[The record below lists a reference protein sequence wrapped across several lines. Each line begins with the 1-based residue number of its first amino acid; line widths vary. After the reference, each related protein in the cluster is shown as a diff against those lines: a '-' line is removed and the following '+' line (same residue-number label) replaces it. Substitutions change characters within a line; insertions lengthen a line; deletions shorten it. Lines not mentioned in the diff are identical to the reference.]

1 MRHVSVLV
9 AFVCLGAV
17 PSRAVA
23 QGRTITG
30 HVTDAVTSA
39 PLGRAQVSLRATE
52 TGTLTKDDGS
62 FAITAPAG
70 DVTLVVHLIGYR
82 RREVAVPAGQQAVT
96 IELERDVLKLEAVV
110 DTGLATGQE
119 RRNLAN
125 AVGTVSADQVNQVPA
140 QDVEQALQGKISGAD
155 IESNSGA
162 PGGGIQVRM
171 RGVTSIIG
179 NSQPLFVLDGVV
191 VSNDAIAGGTNA
203 ITQAEGPQSIAT
215 VEDNPANRLADLN
228 PGDIESIEVLKGA
241 SASAIYGSKA
251 SNGVVIIK
259 TKRGQAGGAP
269 QFELSQGVGFAAIS
283 HELGARVFRDS
294 VEVDSTYCKPG
305 SACAFQSLCSL
316 SGGRCPVFNQE
327 DVVAGNK
334 RITSR
339 TTGSIRGG
347 SENTRYYVSGLW
359 DVEPGIIDNTGYGKH
374 SLRVNVDQLIGS
386 RIDLNFSTNLVHS
399 NSRRGLTNNDNT
411 GTSYYMSLFSTPS
424 FVNLHPL
431 PDGTYPNNPFAP
443 SNPLQTS
450 ALLRNES
457 PVWRFIGSTT
467 VTVAAIK
474 TPQHSLKFVGTAGS
488 DFFNQKDNIFAPAE
502 LQFEQASG
510 LPGQVI
516 LSHTN
521 NLNVNLSGNVVYGY
535 TPASG
540 AVTATTSLGID
551 YLKHDQDITRTAA
564 QNLVGDIGNI
574 AQGTIFAIA
583 ARQERVR
590 DMGFFAQE
598 EFLAL
603 SQRLLLTLGV
613 RADQSSADADP
624 NKLFYYPKG
633 AASYRLVFGSSA
645 LQEVKLRAAYGQSG
659 NEPRYGQ
666 QFTELTSANL
676 GGVPAAGLGLLGTV
690 ATVAAPDL
698 HPEREREIEGGLD
711 ATLFGGRASLA
722 VTGYDKRITDLLL
735 QRSLAPSGGF
745 GTEIFNGGVMRDRG
759 VEVDL
764 TAVPTQRADLQ
775 WTMNANF
782 SLDRGKVL
790 SLPVPNFFPPTGF
803 GVDLGTNYIQ
813 VGAAPTQLVGNDT
826 LCTAFCR
833 VGDQNPNFR
842 VGFSNDVQYKA
853 AHLYFLLNWQSGGV
867 ADNLT
872 AWLYDLASNSPD
884 YATPIKVDTTTMA
897 LGAYRATTFP
907 AETKIYLESTTYLK
921 LRELT
926 LSIDLPQSLVRRFWS
941 GGRYARV
948 SVSGRNLF
956 TLTPYKGAD
965 PEVSNFGTQQIARNF
980 DVSPY
985 PPSRS
990 FWFSVNMGF

>member
-1 MRHVSVLV
+1 MRRFGVLI
-9 AFVCLGAV
+9 AFLGLWAV
-17 PSRAVA
+17 PALAAA

-39 PLGRAQVSLRATE
+39 PLGRAQLSLKGTE
-52 TGTLTKDDGS
+52 TGTLSKDDGS
-62 FAITAPAG
+62 FTLTLPTG
-70 DVTLVVHLIGYR
+70 DATLVAHLIGYR
-82 RREVAVPAGQQAVT
+82 RREVVVPAGQTSVT
-96 IELERDVLKLEAVV
+96 IELDRDVLRLEAVV
-110 DTGLATGQE
+110 VTGQATGQE

-125 AVGTVSADQVNQVPA
+125 AVGTVSADQVSQVPS

-155 IESNSGA
+155 IEANSGA

-191 VSNDAIAGGTNA
+191 VSNDAIPSGANA
-203 ITQAEGPQSIAT
+203 ITLAEGPQSIAT

-269 QFELSQGVGFAAIS
+269 QFELSQGVGVAEIS
-283 HELGARVFRDS
+283 HELGSRVFRDS
-294 VEVDSTYCKPG
+294 AEVDATYG
-305 SACAFQSLCSL
+305 AFGSLCNL
-316 SGGRCPVFNQE
+316 PGGRCPFYNQE
-327 DVVAGNK
+327 DVVAGGK
-334 RITSR
+334 PITSR

-347 SENTRYYVSGLW
+347 NETTRYFVSGLW
-359 DVEPGIIDNTGYGKH
+359 DVEPGIIGNTGYSKH
-374 SLRVNVDQLIGS
+374 SIRVNVDQLVGS

-399 NSRRGLTNNDNT
+399 NSRRGLTNNDNS

-431 PDGTYPNNPFAP
+431 PDGTYPVNPFAP

-450 ALLRNES
+450 ALLQNES

-467 VTVAAIK
+467 MTVEAVK
-474 TPQHSLKFVGTAGS
+474 SPQHSLKFIGTAGS
-488 DFFNQKDNIFAPAE
+488 DFFNQKDDIFAPAE
-502 LQFEQASG
+502 LQFEQAGG

-521 NLNVNLSGNVVYGY
+521 NLNVNVSGNLVYGY

-540 AVTATTSLGID
+540 AFSATTSLGVD
-551 YLKHDQDITRTAA
+551 YQKHDQDISRTAA

-574 AQGTIFAIA
+574 AQGTIIAIA
-583 ARQERVR
+583 EQQQRVR
-590 DMGFFAQE
+590 DMGFFGQE
-598 EFLAL
+598 ELLGL

-624 NKLFYYPKG
+624 NKLFYYPKA
-633 AASYRLVFGSSA
+633 AASYRLVLGSPI
-645 LQEVKLRAAYGQSG
+645 LQEVKFRAAYGQSG
-659 NEPRYGQ
+659 NEPLYGQ

-676 GGVPAAGLGLLGTV
+676 GGVPAAALGLLGAVPTI
-690 ATVAAPDL
+690 AAPDL
-698 HPEREREIEGGLD
+698 HPEREREIEGGFD
-711 ATLFGGRASLA
+711 ATLFNGRASLSA
-722 VTGYDKRITDLLL
+722 TAYDKRITDLLL
-735 QRSLAPSGGF
+735 QRSLPPSSGF
-745 GTEIFNGGVMRDRG
+745 QTEIFNGGVMRDRG
-759 VEVDL
+759 LEVDL

-790 SLPVPNFFPPTGF
+790 ALPVPDFFPPTGF

-813 VGAAPTQLVGNDT
+813 VGASPTQLVGNDT
-826 LCTAFCR
+826 LCTSFCH

-842 VGFSNDVQYKA
+842 VGFSNDLQYKA

-872 AWLYDLASNSPD
+872 AWLYDLAANSPD
-884 YATPIKVDTTTMA
+884 YATPIKVDTTTMP
-897 LGAYRATTFP
+897 LGAYRASTFP

-926 LSIDLPQSLVRRFWS
+926 LSFDLPQSFVRRFWS
-941 GGRYARV
+941 GGRYARI
-948 SVSGRNLF
+948 SLSGRNLF
-956 TLTPYKGAD
+956 TFTPYKGAD

-985 PPSRS
+985 PPSRT
-990 FWFSVNMGF
+990 FWFSVDLGF

>member
-1 MRHVSVLV
+1 MWRFG
-9 AFVCLGAV
+9 AFIALLGLGVGA
-17 PSRAVA
+17 PPAAS

-30 HVTDAVTSA
+30 HVFDAVSSA
-39 PLGRAQVSLRATE
+39 PLGRAQITLKGTE
-52 TGTLTKDDGS
+52 TGTLSKDDGS
-62 FAITAPAG
+62 YALAAPVG
-70 DVTLVVHLIGYR
+70 DVTLVVHLIGYK
-82 RREVAVPAGQQAVT
+82 RREMAATSDQATVN
-96 IELERDVLKLEAVV
+96 IELERDVLQLEAVV
-110 DTGLATGQE
+110 ITGQATGQE

-125 AVGTVSADQVNQVPA
+125 SVATVNAEQVNQVPA

-155 IESNSGA
+155 ISANSGA

-191 VSNDAIAGGTNA
+191 ISNDAIPGGTNA
-203 ITQAEGPQSIAT
+203 ITHAEGSQVIAT

-259 TKRGQAGGAP
+259 TKPGQPGGAP
-269 QFELSQGVGFAAIS
+269 QFELRQGVGFAEIS
-283 HELGARVFRDS
+283 HELGARVFHDS
-294 VEVDSTYCKPG
+294 VEVNQTYG
-305 SACAFQSLCSL
+305 AFGSLCNL
-316 SGGRCPVFNQE
+316 PGGLCPVYNQE

-334 RITSR
+334 PILSR
-339 TTGSIRGG
+339 TSGSIRGG
-347 SENTRYYVSGLW
+347 SETTRYFVSGLW
-359 DVEPGIIDNTGYGKH
+359 DVEPGIINNTGYSKH
-374 SLRVNVDQLIGS
+374 SIRVNVDQLIGS
-386 RIDLNFSTNLVHS
+386 KIDLNFSTNLVHS
-399 NSRRGLTNNDNT
+399 NARRGLTNNDNT

-443 SNPLQTS
+443 SNPLQTT
-450 ALLRNES
+450 ALLQNET
-457 PVWRFIGSTT
+457 PVWRFIGSST
-467 VTVAAIK
+467 VTYKAVN
-474 TPQHSLKFVGTAGS
+474 TPQHSLKFIGTAGS

-516 LSHTN
+516 LSNTN
-521 NLNVNLSGNVVYGY
+521 NLNVNLSGNLVYGY
-535 TPASG
+535 TPNSG
-540 AVTATTSLGID
+540 AFSATTSLGVD
-551 YLKHDQDITRTAA
+551 YQKRDQDISRTSA

-574 AQGTIFAIA
+574 SQGTIIAIA
-583 ARQERVR
+583 EQHQRVR
-590 DMGFFAQE
+590 DMGLFAQE

-624 NKLFYYPKG
+624 GKLFYYPKA
-633 AASYRLVFGSSA
+633 AASYRLVFDSPA
-645 LQEVKLRAAYGQSG
+645 LQELKLRAAYGQSG
-659 NEPRYGQ
+659 NEPLYSQ
-666 QFTELTSANL
+666 QFTELTSGNL
-676 GGVPAAGLGLLGTV
+676 SGVPAVGIGFLSV
-690 ATVAAPDL
+690 VPSIAAPDL
-698 HPEREREIEGGLD
+698 HPEREREIEGGFD
-711 ATLFGGRASLA
+711 ATLFRGRASLS
-722 VTGYDKRITDLLL
+722 VTGYDKQISDMLL
-735 QRSLAPSGGF
+735 QRSLPPSSGF
-745 GTEIFNGGVMRDRG
+745 QTEIFNGGVMRDRG
-759 VEVDL
+759 LEVDFS
-764 TAVPTQRADLQ
+764 AVPAQRADLQ
-775 WTMNANF
+775 WTVGANF

-813 VGAAPTQLVGNDT
+813 VGASPTQLVGNDT
-826 LCTAFCR
+826 LCTQFCN

-842 VGFSNDVQYKA
+842 VGFSNDVQYHA

-872 AWLYDLASNSPD
+872 AWLYDLAANSSD
-884 YATPIKVDTTTMA
+884 YADTITVNGTRMPR
-897 LGAYRATTFP
+897 GAYRASTFP
-907 AETKIYLESTTYLK
+907 AETKIYLQSTTYLK

-926 LSIDLPQSLVRRFWS
+926 LSFDLPQAFVRGFWS
-941 GGRYARV
+941 GARYARV
-948 SVSGRNLF
+948 SLSGRNLF

-990 FWFSVNMGF
+990 FWLTVNMGF

>member
-1 MRHVSVLV
+1 MRRLAVLV
-9 AFVCLGAV
+9 GFACWCAV
-17 PSRAVA
+17 PGRAAA
-23 QGRTITG
+23 QGRIITG

-39 PLGRAQVSLRATE
+39 PLGRAQLSLKGSE
-52 TGTLTKDDGS
+52 TGALSKDDGS
-62 FAITAPAG
+62 FAIPAPAG
-70 DVTLVVHLIGYR
+70 DVTLVAHLIGYR
-82 RREVAVPAGQQAVT
+82 RREITVAAGQDNVP
-96 IELERDVLKLEAVV
+96 IELERDVLRLEAVV
-110 DTGLATGQE
+110 VTGQATGQE

-191 VSNDAIAGGTNA
+191 VSNDAIPGGTNA
-203 ITQAEGPQSIAT
+203 ITQAEGPQQIAT

-228 PGDIESIEVLKGA
+228 PADIESIEVLKGA

-269 QFELSQGVGFAAIS
+269 QFELSQGVGFAEIS

-294 VEVDSTYCKPG
+294 VEVDSTYGAKFGP
-305 SACAFQSLCSL
+305 LCSL
-316 SGGRCPVFNQE
+316 SGGRCPVYNQE
-327 DVVAGNK
+327 DVVAGG
-334 RITSR
+334 RPITAR

-347 SENTRYYVSGLW
+347 SATTRYYVSGLW
-359 DVEPGIIDNTGYGKH
+359 DVEPGIIDNTGYSKH
-374 SLRVNVDQLIGS
+374 SIRVNVDQLIGS
-386 RIDLNFSTNLVHS
+386 RVDLNFSTNLVHS

-457 PVWRFIGSTT
+457 PVWRFIGSATMT
-467 VTVAAIK
+467 VEAIK
-474 TPQHSLKFVGTAGS
+474 TAQHSLKFVGTAGS
-488 DFFNQKDNIFAPAE
+488 DFFNQKDNVFAPAE

-521 NLNVNLSGNVVYGY
+521 NLNVNVSGNVVYGY
-535 TPASG
+535 TPGSG
-540 AVTATTSLGID
+540 AFSATTSLGVD
-551 YLKHDQDITRTAA
+551 YQKHDQDISRTAA

-583 ARQERVR
+583 AQQQRVR
-590 DMGFFAQE
+590 DMGLFAQE
-598 EFLAL
+598 EFLGL
-603 SQRLLLTLGV
+603 SQRLLLTLGL

-624 NKLFYYPKG
+624 GKLFYYPKA
-633 AASYRLVFGSSA
+633 AASYRLVFASPA
-645 LQEVKLRAAYGQSG
+645 VQEIKLRAAYGQSG
-659 NEPRYGQ
+659 NEPLYGQ
-666 QFTELTSANL
+666 QFTELASANL

-690 ATVAAPDL
+690 PTVATPDL

-711 ATLFGGRASLA
+711 ATLFGGRASLS
-722 VTGYDKRITDLLL
+722 VTAYDKRITDLLL
-735 QRSLAPSGGF
+735 QRSLPPSSGF
-745 GTEIFNGGVMRDRG
+745 QTEIFNGGVMRDRG
-759 VEVDL
+759 LEVDL
-764 TAVPTQRADLQ
+764 TAAPTQRAGLQ
-775 WTMNANF
+775 WTVNANF
-782 SLDRGKVL
+782 SVDRGKVL
-790 SLPVPNFFPPTGF
+790 ALPVPNFFPPTGF

-813 VGAAPTQLVGNDT
+813 VGASSTQLVGNDT
-826 LCTAFCR
+826 LCTSFCK

-872 AWLYDLASNSPD
+872 AWLYDLAANSPD
-884 YATPIKVDTTTMA
+884 YATPIKVDTTTMP
-897 LGAYRATTFP
+897 LGAYRASTFP
-907 AETKIYLESTTYLK
+907 RETKIYLESTTYLK

-926 LSIDLPQSLVRRFWS
+926 LSVDLPRSLVRRFWS

-948 SVSGRNLF
+948 SVSGRNLL

-990 FWFSVNMGF
+990 FWFSVNLGF

>member
-1 MRHVSVLV
+1 MRRFAVLI
-9 AFVCLGAV
+9 AFACLGLL
-17 PSRAVA
+17 PDRAAA
-23 QGRTITG
+23 QGRIITG
-30 HVTDAVTSA
+30 HVTDAVSSA
-39 PLGRAQVSLRATE
+39 PLGRAQLSLRGTE
-52 TGTLTKDDGS
+52 TGTLSKDDGS

-82 RREVAVPAGQQAVT
+82 RREVAVAAGEQNVT
-96 IELERDVLKLEAVV
+96 VELERDVLRLEAVV
-110 DTGLATGQE
+110 VTGQATGQE

-125 AVGTVSADQVNQVPA
+125 AVASVSADQVNQVPA

-155 IESNSGA
+155 IETNSGA

-191 VSNDAIAGGTNA
+191 ISNDAIPSGTNA
-203 ITQAEGPQSIAT
+203 ITQAEGPQAIAT

-228 PGDIESIEVLKGA
+228 AGDIESIQVLKGA

-259 TKRGQAGGAP
+259 TKRGQGGAP
-269 QFELSQGVGFAAIS
+269 QFELSQGVGFAEIS

-294 VEVDSTYCKPG
+294 AEVDSTYG
-305 SACAFQSLCSL
+305 AFGNLCSL
-316 SGGRCPVFNQE
+316 PGGRCPEFNQE
-327 DVVAGNK
+327 DVVGGRK
-334 RITSR
+334 PITSR

-347 SENTRYYVSGLW
+347 NETTRYFVSGLW
-359 DVEPGIIDNTGYGKH
+359 DVEPGIIDNTGYSKH
-374 SLRVNVDQLIGS
+374 SIRVNVDQLIGS
-386 RIDLNFSTNLVHS
+386 RVDINFSTNLVHS

-431 PDGTYPNNPFAP
+431 PDGTYPANPFAP

-457 PVWRFIGSTT
+457 PVWRFIGSATMT
-467 VTVAAIK
+467 VDAVK
-474 TPQHSLKFVGTAGS
+474 TPQHSLRFVGTAGS

-521 NLNVNLSGNVVYGY
+521 NLNVNLSGNLVYGY
-535 TPASG
+535 TPVSG
-540 AVTATTSLGID
+540 AFTATTSVGLD
-551 YLKHDQDITRTAA
+551 YQKHDQDVSRTSA

-574 AQGTIFAIA
+574 SQGTIIAIA
-583 ARQERVR
+583 ERQERVR
-590 DMGFFAQE
+590 DMGLFAQE
-598 EFLAL
+598 EFLGL
-603 SQRLLLTLGV
+603 SQRLLLTVGL
-613 RADQSSADADP
+613 RADQSSTDADP
-624 NKLFYYPKG
+624 SKLFYYPKV
-633 AASYRLVFGSSA
+633 AASYRLVLASP
-645 LQEVKLRAAYGQSG
+645 LVQEVKLRAAYGQSG
-659 NEPRYGQ
+659 NEPLYAQ

-676 GGVPAAGLGLLGTV
+676 GGVPAAALGLIGAVPTI
-690 ATVAAPDL
+690 AAPDL

-711 ATLFGGRASLA
+711 ATLFSGRASLS
-722 VTGYDKRITDLLL
+722 VTGYDKRISDLLL
-735 QRSLAPSGGF
+735 QRSLPPSSGF
-745 GTEIFNGGVMRDRG
+745 QTEIFNGGVMRDRG
-759 VEVDL
+759 LEVDL
-764 TAVPTQRADLQ
+764 TAVPSQRSNLQ
-775 WTMNANF
+775 WTVNANF

-790 SLPVPNFFPPTGF
+790 SLPVPDFFPPTGF

-813 VGAAPTQLVGNDT
+813 VGASSTQLVGNDT
-826 LCTAFCR
+826 LCTSFCK

-842 VGFSNDVQYKA
+842 VGFSNDLQYKA

-884 YATPIKVDTTTMA
+884 YTTPIKVDTTTEP
-897 LGAYRATTFP
+897 LGAYRASTFP
-907 AETKIYLESTTYLK
+907 RETKIYLESTTYLK

-926 LSIDLPQSLVRRFWS
+926 LSIDLPPSFVRRFWS

-948 SVSGRNLF
+948 SLSGRNLF
-956 TLTPYKGAD
+956 TFTPYKGAD

-990 FWFSVNMGF
+990 VWFAVNLGF

>member
-1 MRHVSVLV
+1 MRGFRLLI
-9 AFVCLGAV
+9 ACLGLCGLPGWA
-17 PSRAVA
+17 AA

-39 PLGRAQVSLRATE
+39 PLGRAQLSLRGTE
-52 TGTLTKDDGS
+52 TGTLSKDDGS
-62 FAITAPAG
+62 FTLTVPAG
-70 DVTLVVHLIGYR
+70 DVTLVAHLIGYR
-82 RREVAVPAGQQAVT
+82 RREIAVPAGEQSVV
-96 IELERDVLKLEAVV
+96 IDLERDVLKLEAVV
-110 DTGLATGQE
+110 VTGQATGQE

-125 AVGTVSADQVNQVPA
+125 AVGTVSADQVNQVPS

-179 NSQPLFVLDGVV
+179 NSQPLFILDGVV
-191 VSNDAIAGGTNA
+191 VSNDAVPGGTNA
-203 ITQAEGPQSIAT
+203 ITLAEGPQSIAT

-228 PGDIESIEVLKGA
+228 PGDIETIEVLKGA

-269 QFELSQGVGFAAIS
+269 QFELSQGVGFAQIS

-294 VEVDSTYCKPG
+294 AEVNSTYG
-305 SACAFQSLCSL
+305 AFGSLCAL
-316 SGGRCPVFNQE
+316 SGGRCPVYNQE
-327 DVVAGNK
+327 DVVAGRK
-334 RITSR
+334 PITSR

-347 SENTRYYVSGLW
+347 SETTRYFVSGLW
-359 DVEPGIIDNTGYGKH
+359 DVEPGIIDNTGYSKH
-374 SLRVNVDQLIGS
+374 SVRVNVDQLIGS

-424 FVNLHPL
+424 FVNLHPR
-431 PDGTYPNNPFAP
+431 PDGTYPINPFAP

-450 ALLRNES
+450 ALLHNES

-467 VTVAAIK
+467 ITVNALK
-474 TPQHSLKFVGTAGS
+474 TPEHSLKFIGTAGS
-488 DFFNQKDNIFAPAE
+488 DFFNQKDNIFAPSE

-521 NLNVNLSGNVVYGY
+521 NLNVNVSGNVVYGY
-535 TPASG
+535 TPGSG
-540 AVTATTSLGID
+540 VFTATTSLGID
-551 YLKHDQDITRTAA
+551 YQKHDQDISRTAA

-583 ARQERVR
+583 EQRQRVR
-590 DMGFFAQE
+590 DMGLFAQE
-598 EFLAL
+598 EFLGL
-603 SQRLLLTLGV
+603 SERLLLTLGL

-624 NKLFYYPKG
+624 SKLFYYPKA
-633 AASYRLVFGSSA
+633 AASYRLVFASPA

-659 NEPRYGQ
+659 NEPLYGQ
-666 QFTELTSANL
+666 QFTELASANL

-690 ATVAAPDL
+690 PTVATPDL

-711 ATLFGGRASLA
+711 ATLFGGRASLS

-735 QRSLAPSGGF
+735 QRSLPPSSGF
-745 GTEIFNGGVMRDRG
+745 QTEIFNGGVMRDRG
-759 VEVDL
+759 LEVDL

-790 SLPVPNFFPPTGF
+790 ALPVPNFFPPTGF

-853 AHLYFLLNWQSGGV
+853 AHVYFLLNWQSGGV

-872 AWLYDLASNSPD
+872 AWLYDLAANSPD
-884 YATPIKVDTTTMA
+884 YATQVKVDTTTVP
-897 LGAYRATTFP
+897 LGAYRASTFP
-907 AETKIYLESTTYLK
+907 KETKIYLQSTTFLK

-926 LSIDLPQSLVRRFWS
+926 VSLDLPQSLVRRFWS
-941 GGRYARV
+941 GGRYTRV
-948 SVSGRNLF
+948 SLSGRNLF

-990 FWFSVNMGF
+990 FWFSVNVGF